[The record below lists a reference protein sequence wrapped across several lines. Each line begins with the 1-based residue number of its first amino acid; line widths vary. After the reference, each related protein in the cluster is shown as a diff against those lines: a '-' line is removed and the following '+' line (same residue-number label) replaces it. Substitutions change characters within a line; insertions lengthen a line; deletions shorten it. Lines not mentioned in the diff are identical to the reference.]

1 MAGVAK
7 LFDGQII
14 NKLNHQ
20 IDLTDVKYKEK
31 IIGLYFSAN
40 W

>member
-7 LFDGQII
+7 LFDGHIY
-14 NKLNHQ
+14 NKSNEPVDLNNEQ
-20 IDLTDVKYKEK
+20 YKGK
-31 IIGLYFSAN
+31 IIGLYFSAH